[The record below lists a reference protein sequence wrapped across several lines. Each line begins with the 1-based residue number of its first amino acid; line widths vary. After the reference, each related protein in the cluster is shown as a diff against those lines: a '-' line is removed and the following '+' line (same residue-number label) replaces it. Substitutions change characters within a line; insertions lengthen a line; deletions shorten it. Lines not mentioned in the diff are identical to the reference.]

1 MPEILKK
8 DSFENF
14 INQPFAIV
22 DFWASWCGP
31 CRALMPILEKI
42 SLEKGIKI
50 GKMSVEDE
58 ETEAFAQRYHV
69 QSIPT
74 LLFFKN
80 GELVDTNV
88 GLISEDDLLEKI
100 KQHAAQ

>member
-1 MPEILKK
+1 MLEILTK
-8 DSFENF
+8 DCFEGF

-42 SLEKGIKI
+42 SSEKGIKI
-50 GKMSVEDE
+50 GKMSVEDD
-58 ETEAFAQRYHV
+58 ETQEFAQRYRI
-69 QSIPT
+69 QSIPS
-74 LLFFKN
+74 LLFFKQ

-88 GLISEDDLLEKI
+88 GLISEEDLLEKI
-100 KQHAAQ
+100 KRHAG